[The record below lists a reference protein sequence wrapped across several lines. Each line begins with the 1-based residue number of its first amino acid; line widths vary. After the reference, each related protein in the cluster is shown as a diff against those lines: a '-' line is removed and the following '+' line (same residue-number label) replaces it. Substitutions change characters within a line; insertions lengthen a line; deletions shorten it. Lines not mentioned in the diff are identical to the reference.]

1 MPVSFSCRRTSWL
14 QSRVQTRGEEEQVNV
29 EGRFWRKSGQRQDR
43 AQRKAAAGMHKI
55 KLCPDS
61 VQMSDYEFCFLIF
74 FFGGGGVIS
83 GTSGEISQVPKV
95 MWGFAVKMR
104 HSWGWWVGHVLFF
117 LAADATMIPFSSL

>member
-74 FFGGGGVIS
+74 FLGGGGHFWDERGNI
-83 GTSGEISQVPKV
+83 TSS
-95 MWGFAVKMR
+95 
-104 HSWGWWVGHVLFF
+104 
-117 LAADATMIPFSSL
+117 